1 VYQPLVDIDQGQVAG
16 AEALLRWQ
24 HPIHGIISPHIT
36 VALAEDTDLISK
48 LGMQLLSK
56 ACCYQKVLL
65 ENGQKP
71 SIISVNMSASQFE
84 DDDLVENV
92 FTILKDTGIP
102 PQSLKIEITESI
114 ALTPEAR
121 PVSALIRLREL
132 GVRVAIDDFGMGH
145 TSLRYLKEFPID
157 TVKIDRS
164 LTQES
169 ADGVGD
175 HIVNSIVN
183 LCEALNVQIIV
194 EGVET
199 IDHIERFKKY
209 HCHLF
214 QGYFFSKPL
223 SGKAYFKYFW
233 GTGEDDIQSK
243 LKRRIGRIDTL
254 FTQVPQ

>member
-1 VYQPLVDIDQGQVAG
+1 LDRDDQIYLVYQPLVDIDQGQVVG

-48 LGMQLLSK
+48 LGMQVLSK
-56 ACCYQKVLL
+56 ACYYQKALM

-71 SIISVNMSASQFE
+71 SIISVNMSTPQLE
-84 DDDLVENV
+84 EDDLVEKV
-92 FTILKDTGIP
+92 VAILKDTGIP
-102 PQSLKIEITESI
+102 PQMLKIEITESI
-114 ALTPEAR
+114 ALTPEAK

-132 GVRVAIDDFGMGH
+132 GIRVAIDDFGMGH
-145 TSLRYLKEFPID
+145 TSLRYLKEFPVD

-164 LTQES
+164 LTLES
-169 ADGVGD
+169 ADDVSD
-175 HIVNSIVN
+175 HIINSIVN

-214 QGYFFSKPL
+214 QGYFFSDPL
-223 SGKAYFKYFW
+223 SGKAYFNYFW
-233 GTGEDDIQSK
+233 ETGADDIRSK
-243 LKRRIGRIDTL
+243 LKR
-254 FTQVPQ
+254 